1 MFSFLFRI
9 AMKSAIVQKY
19 RFISLTLTI
28 AVASALLIILSALY
42 FNAESQLAYELSG
55 VPNIVV
61 KPKKSIVTVSKLN
74 ITDVLK
80 LKSEEHFWRNNIV
93 NAVPVMLAEGEIG
106 KNKVKIAGT
115 WFKKE
120 ISYEDTD
127 DTFGILEFEGWS
139 YRGEKPDSSSVIV
152 GANVDGEEEVE
163 LKFDNL
169 KRKFRVAGVLKT
181 GSFWDDYV
189 FLDLKLL
196 KEMTDR
202 NNLDQILVST
212 MIKPKDKVAVK
223 AERYGAESLSD
234 DEYEKWYC
242 SPYASTVAY
251 TINEVIPHSKVKIL
265 RRITEVQEGIIR
277 SSSGVFIAMFVL
289 TTVASITA
297 IFSAEKMYVSSKEEE
312 YGIMSTMGS
321 SKQKIFLQLITEIS
335 FASLLSVGLSYLL
348 SRTTVGFISNSV
360 FGIGFQANSSL
371 LVASALIPFFTSFL
385 ALIFVKRKLNRD
397 VVEILR

>member
-9 AMKSAIVQKY
+9 AIKSAIVQKY

-55 VPNIVV
+55 VPNFVV
-61 KPKKSIVTVSKLN
+61 KPQKSIVTVSNLS

-93 NAVPVMLAEGEIG
+93 NAVPVMLAQGEING
-106 KNKVKIAGT
+106 NKVKIAGT
-115 WFKKE
+115 WFEKE
-120 ISYEDTD
+120 IPHENSNY
-127 DTFGILEFEGWS
+127 TFGVLKFEGWS
-139 YRGEKPDSSSVIV
+139 YKGKKPDSSSVIV
-152 GANVDGEEEVE
+152 GAGVDAKDEVRITIDRQ
-163 LKFDNL
+163 K
-169 KRKFRVAGVLKT
+169 KKFRVAGVLKT
-181 GSFWDDYV
+181 GSFWDDYL

-202 NNLDQILVST
+202 NNLDQILVSA
-212 MIKPKDKVAVK
+212 MIKPKDKTAVK
-223 AERYGAESLSD
+223 AEQYGVESLSD
-234 DEYEKWYC
+234 KEYEKWYC

-251 TINEVIPHSKVKIL
+251 TIKEVIPRSEVKIL

-277 SSSGVFIAMFVL
+277 SSSSVFIAMFAL
-289 TTVASITA
+289 TTIASITS

-321 SKQKIFLQLITEIS
+321 SRQKVFLQLITEIS
-335 FASLLSVGLSYLL
+335 FASLLAGGLSYLL
-348 SRTTVGFISNSV
+348 SRTVVGFISRSV
-360 FGIGFQANSSL
+360 FGVSFQASSSL
-371 LVASALIPFFTSFL
+371 LVTSALIPFFISFL
-385 ALIFVKRKLNRD
+385 ALSFVRRSLEKD